1 MPAENDVWF
10 EDFLSSTGD
19 DGNLFPV
26 PEYPTFRYDAHD
38 YMIVGGSGIDC
49 IVNDGSLS
57 LADLLNQDSKVEGV
71 PLVIDVEMLITGEG
85 AESIT
90 DITKVEGL
98 TLESTE
104 SADIIRLG
112 SSWVLQDDA
121 PGDAEFL
128 TFAHDGGLRMQLHA
142 PAFAQVDIESEGAVF
157 MLQVGQA

>member
-57 LADLLNQDSKVEGV
+57 LADLLNQDS
-71 PLVIDVEMLITGEG
+71 
-85 AESIT
+85 
-90 DITKVEGL
+90 KVEGL